1 MQEHI
6 FKRWLF
12 LWFHSV
18 FISFMKQ
25 PWPYNSLLHPESFYD
40 IVNHKTM
47 LRKVSVYFPA
57 CRIHFRNAGSLLC
70 QACRVVSGR
79 TVCIYQDVR
88 TARTDISFLTPLYP
102 VLAENAWPDPCSVRQ
117 FSESCCPGISVQQ
130 AAENV
135 SFRRKRLREQPG
147 YSPAASVNP
156 QP

>member
-88 TARTDISFLTPLYP
+88 TDRAEISFLMPLYL
-102 VLAENAWPDPCSVRQ
+102 VLAENAGPNPRSVCQ
-117 FSESCCPGISVQQ
+117 FSESCCLKLSVQQ

-135 SFRRKRLREQPG
+135 SFRHRKTPGTAEIQARLLR
-147 YSPAASVNP
+147 
-156 QP
+156 